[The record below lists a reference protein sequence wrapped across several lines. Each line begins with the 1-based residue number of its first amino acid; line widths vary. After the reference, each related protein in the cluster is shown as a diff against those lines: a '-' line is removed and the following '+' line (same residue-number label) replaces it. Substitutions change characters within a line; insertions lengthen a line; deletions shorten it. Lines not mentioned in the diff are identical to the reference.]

1 MEIQN
6 YLAKPGETIEEHR
19 GKMLRELE
27 RMWEYGYIQDRELY
41 ELIRIACIHHDDG
54 KANPEMQ
61 KRLDAARKGKKYR
74 FDPEREIPHNV
85 LSGFFLDRSEFGNFA
100 DPDTAYYR
108 VLFAILYHHDYGD
121 PM

>member
-1 MEIQN
+1 MLILNLYSQNANNYRGIYNMEIQN
-6 YLAKPGETIEEHR
+6 YLAKPEETIEEHR

-61 KRLDAARKGKKYR
+61 KRTGQS
-74 FDPEREIPHNV
+74 V
-85 LSGFFLDRSEFGNFA
+85 
-100 DPDTAYYR
+100 
-108 VLFAILYHHDYGD
+108 
-121 PM
+121 